1 MNTISQIK
9 LSKND
14 FIVESNNSSL
24 KLEYTMQDDKY
35 IVDISEF
42 NLIKA
47 TKLAILCS
55 TYCFIKDF
63 KKKICWIVK
72 DEDNVDRIY
81 DYTKLPLSNILQRV
95 KVLIQAMEIGVY
107 KTKDGKQII
116 IDEKLSEKI
125 EKRLVL
131 LMASIDDVLLENI
144 LELTPDKEDISL
156 NI

>member
-72 DEDNVDRIY
+72 DEE
-81 DYTKLPLSNILQRV
+81 TKRAISILRLKNTQQFV
-95 KVLIQAMEIGVY
+95 KEQYV
-107 KTKDGKQII
+107 
-116 IDEKLSEKI
+116 EKKA
-125 EKRLVL
+125 VF
-131 LMASIDDVLLENI
+131 A
-144 LELTPDKEDISL
+144 
-156 NI
+156 

>member
-72 DEDNVDRIY
+72 DEE
-81 DYTKLPLSNILQRV
+81 TKRAISILRLKNTQQLV
-95 KVLIQAMEIGVY
+95 KEQYV
-107 KTKDGKQII
+107 
-116 IDEKLSEKI
+116 EKKA
-125 EKRLVL
+125 VF
-131 LMASIDDVLLENI
+131 A
-144 LELTPDKEDISL
+144 
-156 NI
+156 